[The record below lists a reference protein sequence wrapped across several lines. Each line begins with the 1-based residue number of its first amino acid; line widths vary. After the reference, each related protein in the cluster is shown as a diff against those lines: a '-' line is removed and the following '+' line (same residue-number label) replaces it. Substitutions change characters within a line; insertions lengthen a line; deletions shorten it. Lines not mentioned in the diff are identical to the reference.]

1 MTQPK
6 INLELVRQR
15 YLAWLDAEER
25 SFNAHRQSFVESL
38 AWIKADSIVDADHV
52 LPVWQ
57 RQRPAASRPR
67 TYRLL
72 GELAQAGV
80 LVKAPGAAAM
90 TFQAHADCFDLRK
103 DSDAS

>member
-1 MTQPK
+1 MTHPK

-38 AWIKADSIVDADHV
+38 AWIKADSIVNADHV
-52 LPVWQ
+52 LQFW
-57 RQRPAASRPR
+57 QRPAASRPS

-72 GELAQAGV
+72 GELAQVGI
-80 LVKAPGAAAM
+80 LVKAPEADRM
-90 TFQAHADCFDLRK
+90 TFWAHADCFDFGN
-103 DSDAS
+103 DADAS